1 MTDTA
6 NAPERIWT
14 ADTTGNCSVGFNTP
28 SLDYKNE
35 YISRTHCDELVA
47 AAYLDAGWRIEQ
59 CLWSY
64 HWYLDGESVD
74 PEDLSRGII
83 KRTPDDA
90 RAALTAYGER
100 MKADLAE
107 AQAKDAPV
115 RHWVRR
121 YYHQDDGNG
130 FGAITGSEWVEVYP
144 PERRTDFR
152 DALIKELVATVDW
165 YADQFCEGLCH
176 GFPLS
181 FTTLEMERDCG
192 GCRARAALGKAK
204 EAGYDAE

>member
-1 MTDTA
+1 MTSCRYRRNQTM
-6 NAPERIWT
+6 
-14 ADTTGNCSVGFNTP
+14 S
-28 SLDYKNE
+28 
-35 YISRTHCDELVA
+35 
-47 AAYLDAGWRIEQ
+47 
-59 CLWSY
+59 
-64 HWYLDGESVD
+64 
-74 PEDLSRGII
+74 
-83 KRTPDDA
+83 
-90 RAALTAYGER
+90 
-100 MKADLAE
+100 
-107 AQAKDAPV
+107 DAPV

-152 DALIKELVATVDW
+152 DALIKELVATVNW